1 MKKVTMTMIMMVA
14 ILVLTLGGIG
24 CSDETKG
31 QNNSSI
37 AKDYAADITDN
48 QNENDAESESEVI
61 LASSEIIEEPIEAV
75 EEDLFIPNGSE
86 MTDVLVV
93 GQRVYSTFED
103 GVFVYDF
110 LTDDNF
116 VIESDENLN
125 ALGYYLGEV
134 YAGGNSLYKIKD
146 KSLEPVELD
155 LAGVITELCSYEYRL
170 MIGTECG
177 LHATSIFG
185 HEILFDDI
193 DVTAITSSSD
203 GLWVG
208 TDGQGLYKWDG
219 REFKQ
224 RYLRRDTTIFD
235 YVQALDFNHG
245 HLYVGTANALYSY
258 NGGSWKTFTT
268 DDGLPSN
275 EIKAIDASKWIV
287 YIGTDMGVASFF
299 NDEFK
304 EINKL
309 SGYAISSLGV
319 YERSLLV
326 GTTREGLL
334 KKTGPVVKV
343 LMETI
348 PSPSEPVA
356 VTSR

>member
-1 MKKVTMTMIMMVA
+1 MKKVTMTMMAAML
-14 ILVLTLGGIG
+14 ILVLGSIG

-31 QNNSSI
+31 KNSSSI
-37 AKDYAADITDN
+37 ANDYVATNVDD
-48 QNENDAESESEVI
+48 QKEVEPEVI
-61 LASSEIIEEPIEAV
+61 LASAETIEEPVATV
-75 EEDLFIPNGSE
+75 EEDAFMPDGSPI
-86 MTDVLVV
+86 TDVLIV
-93 GQRVYSTFED
+93 GQKVYSTFAD
-103 GVFVYDF
+103 GVMVYDL

-116 VIESDENLN
+116 VVESDESLN
-125 ALGYYLGEV
+125 ALAFYLGEV
-134 YAGGNSLYKIKD
+134 YAGGNGLFKIKEN
-146 KSLEPVELD
+146 SLEPIELD
-155 LAGVITELCSYEYRL
+155 LTGVITELCPFEYRL
-170 MIGTECG
+170 VIGTECG
-177 LHATSIFG
+177 LHSTSIFG

-193 DVTAITSSSD
+193 EVSAITTEPD

-208 TDGQGLYKWDG
+208 TNGQGLYKWDG

-224 RYLRRDTTIFD
+224 RFLRRDTTIFD
-235 YVQALDFNHG
+235 NVQALDFNHG
-245 HLYVGTANALYSY
+245 HLYVGTSDALYSY

-275 EIKAIDASKWIV
+275 EIKAIDASNWIV
-287 YIGTDMGVASFF
+287 YIGTDRGVASFF

-309 SGYAISSLGV
+309 SGYAISSLGI

-343 LMETI
+343 LMETL

-356 VTSR
+356 VTIH